1 MKKEL
6 NKAKELYN
14 RTIAWAE
21 KHNITNIHTQALK
34 TYEEWSETISELN
47 HNRFGEDFEDGI
59 GDSIIAFIIFCHIAE
74 KDILK
79 CWEDSLSVIEKRTGS
94 TVLGNFVK
102 DEKLEKV

>member
-1 MKKEL
+1 MEEERI
-6 NKAKELYN
+6 KELYD

-59 GDSIIAFIIFCHIAE
+59 GDTVISFLIFCHIAD
-74 KDILK
+74 KDLVK
-79 CWEDSLSVIEKRTGS
+79 CWEDSLNVIEKRSGIS
-94 TVLGNFVK
+94 QNGNFIK
-102 DEKLEKV
+102 NEALEKQ